1 VRDRKTSRRVPAPR
15 PARVIHSLVMP
26 VVLAAAGLG
35 LVGCGGG
42 DSGGSNQAGAVPSSS
57 VPSPAPPPSP
67 VATTARPTP
76 SSTPTCLKKADG
88 NWLADRLVGGVT
100 ASLDQDF
107 TQAYG
112 QVLCKPM
119 TVWAD
124 YFDVTI
130 GFFQNA
136 PTDNPYGYRAFPIA
150 RKKVVVDGSRD
161 VMVETPSLVDHPVS
175 GCTAR
180 LLTLTTGK
188 PVVPGDL
195 KSISWPKSS
204 TEIGATEVPPYPIT
218 VTFKRTDIVAYNMD
232 ARSGF
237 GEC

>member
-1 VRDRKTSRRVPAPR
+1 MRDRKTSSRVPVTR
-15 PARVIHSLVMP
+15 QARVVHSLIMP
-26 VVLAAAGLG
+26 VVLLAAGLG
-35 LVGCGGG
+35 LAGCGG
-42 DSGGSNQAGAVPSSS
+42 SGGSDRAGAAPSSS
-57 VPSPAPPPSP
+57 MPSPVLPPSP

-76 SSTPTCLKKADG
+76 SSTPTCLKQADG
-88 NWLADRLVGGVT
+88 NWLAYRLVGGVT
-100 ASLDQDF
+100 ASVDQVF

-124 YFDVTI
+124 YFDITI
-130 GFFQNA
+130 GIFQNA
-136 PTDNPYGYRAFPIA
+136 AANPYGYRATPIA
-150 RKKVVVDGSRD
+150 RKKVVLDGSHD
-161 VMVETPSLVDHPVS
+161 VTVETPSLVDHPVS

-204 TEIGATEVPPYPIT
+204 TEMGATEVPPYPIT
-218 VTFKRTDIVAYNMD
+218 VAFKRTDIIGYNVD
-232 ARSGF
+232 ARVGF
-237 GEC
+237 GSC